1 MNALDLLKMDH
12 QEAASLMDQI
22 EAADSGGQKSKT
34 ELFNQLKSA
43 LTLHTRM
50 EEQIFYPALENHQE
64 TRELVKEAFS
74 EHKEVKNLLS
84 EISGLSPTSN
94 DFMNKIAELRD
105 NVDHHVEEEETEMF
119 PKVKQVL
126 SQSQIDEI
134 GRRMQE
140 MKQGK
145 STTATTKRR

>member
-126 SQSQIDEI
+126 SQGQIDEI

-145 STTATTKRR
+145 STTATTKRG